1 MSLTAARRALAMVL
15 ADLGKPAQPG
25 GWYDW
30 GASQLGH
37 AMIGTFG
44 AGVALLAGAP
54 AAWAVAGVA
63 GAYAAKEAA
72 DLIRVPGWRI
82 ARDSVHDLAFV
93 AAGAVLAAG
102 LHGGQP
108 WLFAAAVGAGLAGLL
123 AGVLPRALAALR
135 GGR

>member
-1 MSLTAARRALAMVL
+1 MTLTAARRALQLVL
-15 ADLGKPAQPG
+15 EELSRPAQPG

-30 GASQLGH
+30 AASQLGH
-37 AMIGTFG
+37 AMIGTVA
-44 AGVALLAGAP
+44 AGVALVAGAP
-54 AAWAVAGVA
+54 AAWAVAGA
-63 GAYAAKEAA
+63 ITAYAGKEAS

-82 ARDSVHDLAFV
+82 ARDSLHDLAFV

-108 WLFAAAVGAGLAGLL
+108 WLFGVAVGAGLAGLL

-135 GGR
+135 GGG